1 MAAVVAKHTH
11 AVPPPAERLQ
21 SRQSVCGVP
30 HHVAFVV
37 CALSRSLLAR
47 SILPSLAWYSPLSL
61 LLIPLC
67 SLCSALLRALSLFR
81 SPHPPLPFH
90 AALGHCAS
98 VPVPKRPHAAGRRSG
113 LATQRCRQSIAL
125 DPVHR
130 LRSPSPARSQSRLP
144 ARALAR
150 GPLRSR
156 PRHQRCARPRGGHR
170 HQHSRGTRKIS
181 TPNPHRPDHVTQ
193 RNDWHVTCTC
203 KSAPKLEKKSARKKR
218 AKKLLDADKS
228 NANEA
233 EQKKSSARAD
243 VKRSHGTGKR

>member
-1 MAAVVAKHTH
+1 M
-11 AVPPPAERLQ
+11 L
-21 SRQSVCGVP
+21 
-30 HHVAFVV
+30 
-37 CALSRSLLAR
+37 LSRALCLVR
-47 SILPSLAWYSPLSL
+47 SSLAPSFLLSLGTPPFSL
-61 LLIPLC
+61 LLIP
-67 SLCSALLRALSLFR
+67 LCSALLRALSLFR

-113 LATQRCRQSIAL
+113 LATQRCRQPIAL

-243 VKRSHGTGKR
+243 VERSHGTGKR